1 MKTNRLKS
9 IAMFASI
16 LAAVGLIQPINF
28 DSHNDAPNTGGIVYA
43 TEKPSDSI
51 PFCGDERLPIHA
63 FCDNLDSQTLPRWDQ
78 LKDLSFR
85 VVDNILERLDSR

>member
-1 MKTNRLKS
+1 VKSTRLKS
-9 IAMFASI
+9 IAMFASV
-16 LAAVGLIQPINF
+16 LVAVGLIQQINF
-28 DSHNDAPNTGGIVYA
+28 DSHNDAPNTRGIVYA

-63 FCDNLDSQTLPRWDQ
+63 FCENLDSQTLPRYEQ

-85 VVDNILERLDSR
+85 VVDIILERLDSR